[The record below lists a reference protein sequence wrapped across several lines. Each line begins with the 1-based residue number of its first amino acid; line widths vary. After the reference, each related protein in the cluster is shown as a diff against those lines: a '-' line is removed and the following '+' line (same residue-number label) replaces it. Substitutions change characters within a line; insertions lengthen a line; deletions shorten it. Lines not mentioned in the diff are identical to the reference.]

1 MTEISELTDEQLE
14 EAIEQQKH
22 YIFCKE
28 CSDDFYY
35 TKGNYF
41 ADERFLKQLESEQKR
56 RKEGENINVE

>member
-1 MTEISELTDEQLE
+1 MVDITELTDEQLE

-35 TKGNYF
+35 TKGSYYS
-41 ADERFLKQLESEQKR
+41 DERYLKQLKAELKK
-56 RKEGENINVE
+56 RKEGEKGNV